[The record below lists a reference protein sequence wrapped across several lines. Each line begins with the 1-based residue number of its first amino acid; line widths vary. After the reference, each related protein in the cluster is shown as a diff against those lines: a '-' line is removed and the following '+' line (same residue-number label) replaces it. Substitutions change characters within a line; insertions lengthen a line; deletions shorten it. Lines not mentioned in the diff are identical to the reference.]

1 QSVISSLFRGLT
13 GSKCQVS
20 PSKQNGSIADDIN
33 ENKRSNSDAISIS
46 SRKTESEKPL
56 TNRGEIFFWRNFGY
70 EQGGRPF
77 LKVSHDAN
85 MDDTGHVLTQEWKL
99 GTPRIVLVV
108 MSNVSPLSQW
118 TNTRQIKNFQK
129 GLISATNT
137 TEMWI
142 LTNGIN
148 VGVTKMIG
156 DAVHEEINRRNSKSH
171 FQKTHH
177 MDSDHNSKIVVI
189 GVAREDLLN
198 HGDSFDGSS
207 PRLEIENEGNK
218 IEEQKFDLNP
228 DHTHF
233 LIVKDGTINKTG
245 INYFLL
251 RLQHYLA
258 SSLDQP
264 RKSASNYRLNHCSLG
279 ILEIPVVAVLFQGG
293 TDCARLV
300 LDHLKRHLPLV
311 VMKGSGGLAD
321 ILGFAYSEINQR
333 PQGIADAEFCE
344 NYLKPELSRKIS
356 EKFPKLRDNS
366 LSRNIFRDRIM
377 DIIRYAKQVW
387 NR

>member
-1 QSVISSLFRGLT
+1 
-13 GSKCQVS
+13 
-20 PSKQNGSIADDIN
+20 
-33 ENKRSNSDAISIS
+33 
-46 SRKTESEKPL
+46 
-56 TNRGEIFFWRNFGY
+56 
-70 EQGGRPF
+70 
-77 LKVSHDAN
+77 
-85 MDDTGHVLTQEWKL
+85 
-99 GTPRIVLVV
+99 
-108 MSNVSPLSQW
+108 
-118 TNTRQIKNFQK
+118 
-129 GLISATNT
+129 
-137 TEMWI
+137 
-142 LTNGIN
+142 
-148 VGVTKMIG
+148 
-156 DAVHEEINRRNSKSH
+156 
-171 FQKTHH
+171 
-177 MDSDHNSKIVVI
+177 
-189 GVAREDLLN
+189 
-198 HGDSFDGSS
+198 
-207 PRLEIENEGNK
+207 IENEGNK

-258 SSLDQP
+258 SSLEQP
-264 RKSASNYRLNHCSLG
+264 RKSASTYRLNRCALG

-311 VMKGSGGLAD
+311 VMKGTGGLAD

-377 DIIRYAKQVW
+377 DCIRYAKQ
-387 NR
+387 NEQIYLTILNIYE